1 MASRVQALS
10 IQQVEAAALGF
21 VGRARQVEA
30 TADRVQ
36 VALLWE
42 SFYLTVGLNGVASP
56 SIINATSQRS
66 GVGIRC

>member
-21 VGRARQVEA
+21 VVRATQVEA
-30 TADRVQ
+30 TAARVQ

-42 SFYLTVGLNGVASP
+42 SLYQTVGCNDVASP
-56 SIINATSQRS
+56 SIVNATSRSS